1 MNKKEEKLIS
11 KQEYKILIVDDV
23 PENIQI
29 LVHLLSEKGL
39 KVNYAESGVKAL
51 KAIKNNLPDLILL
64 DVSMPGMDGFEVC
77 EKLKEDPLTSDIPI
91 IFLTAK
97 VDQQDI
103 IHGLDKGAVDY
114 VTKPFNSQELLK
126 RIYTHLELK
135 YNRDL
140 IARQNKEL
148 ARLNQVKDQL
158 FSVISHDMKNLFN
171 NILFGT
177 ESLEKEIEFFQK
189 EETAQMAGMIN
200 DSARRAFGLL
210 QNLLDWSRT
219 QMQDSALKPTVAE
232 MLILANQAKSLFRP
246 NAQRKEIQVH
256 VHQTGNSF
264 QAFADVEMVNAV
276 LRNLLSN
283 AIKYSYPGGDI
294 DIYVQEN
301 KNNIEVRIKDTGVGM
316 SAQQEKNLRKSNRL
330 SASTPG
336 TQDERGSGLGM
347 VLVRDFLEKNK
358 GTFDFET
365 QPGKGSTFIFTLP
378 KTEIE
383 KN

>member
-1 MNKKEEKLIS
+1 MNKQ
-11 KQEYKILIVDDV
+11 QETVINKKGYKILIVDDV

-39 KVNYAESGVKAL
+39 KVHYAESGVKAL

-77 EKLKEDPLTSDIPI
+77 EKLKGDPLTSDIPI

-103 IHGLDKGAVDY
+103 IEGLDKGAVDY

-135 YNRDL
+135 HNRDL
-140 IARQNKEL
+140 IARQNQEL
-148 ARLNQVKDQL
+148 ARLNQVKNQL

-177 ESLEKEIEFFQK
+177 ESLEKEIEYFNK
-189 EETAQMAGMIN
+189 EEIVQMAGMIN

-219 QMQDSALKPTVAE
+219 QMQDSALKPATAE
-232 MLILANQAKSLFRP
+232 MLILAKQAVSLFKP
-246 NAQRKEIQVH
+246 NAQKKEIQVH
-256 VHQTGNSF
+256 IHHKGKSF
-264 QAFADVEMVNAV
+264 QAFADVEMVKAL

-283 AIKYSYPGGDI
+283 AIKYSHPGGDI

-301 KNNIEVRIKDTGVGM
+301 ENNIEVRIKDAGVGM
-316 SAQQEKNLRKSNRL
+316 SEQQEKNLRKANQL
-330 SASTPG
+330 SVSTPG

-365 QPGKGSTFIFTLP
+365 QKDKGSTFIFTLP
-378 KTEIE
+378 KKGTE
-383 KN
+383 KK